1 MNLLKKIPHDK
12 LLHFLAGFLCV
23 ITLGYF
29 LPWFAALWIG
39 CLIGMMKEAYDAFT
53 GKGNLE
59 TWDFFGHGHRL
70 HGCNRHNTIISLAIS
85 RKSEP

>member
-1 MNLLKKIPHDK
+1 MMNLLKKIPHDK
-12 LLHFLAGFLCV
+12 LLHFLAGFLST

-59 TWDFFGHGHRL
+59 TWDFLATAIGSMVATG
-70 HGCNRHNTIISLAIS
+70 IILLSHLL
-85 RKSEP
+85 